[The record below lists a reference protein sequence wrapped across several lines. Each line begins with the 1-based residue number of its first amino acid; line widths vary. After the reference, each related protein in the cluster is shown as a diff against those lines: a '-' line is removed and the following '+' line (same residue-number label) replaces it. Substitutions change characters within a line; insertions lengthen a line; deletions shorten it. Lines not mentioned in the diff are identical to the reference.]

1 MHWYSGSK
9 LKKWNNFRMSTK
21 MKFEEL
27 YEKETVREVL
37 SGASSFLKIQGK
49 ESFAAEWLLR
59 ERMDWTKTQL
69 IRQYS
74 NLMSEEIKKGFLS
87 DVQAFINGRPVQ
99 YIIGHE
105 WFYDKK
111 FKVTSDT
118 LIPRPETE
126 EWFDRYIKQLPD
138 FSLKVLDIGTGS
150 GVLAISHKLQRM
162 HDKVTAVDIS
172 TEALKIAV
180 ENASTLKADVE
191 FFESDLTRA
200 VKERKFDLIL
210 SNPPYISVDEKSVMD
225 QTVLDH
231 EPSIAL
237 FAKEDGLEIY
247 RRLAQELPLI
257 LNEKGRIILEI
268 GYLQGKA
275 VEEMFVKTFPGSSVE
290 VWKDMAGQDRVV
302 VVKT

>member
-1 MHWYSGSK
+1 
-9 LKKWNNFRMSTK
+9 

-59 ERMDWTKTQL
+59 ERFGWNKTQL
-69 IRQYS
+69 IREYTS
-74 NLMSEEIKKGFLS
+74 PVSEEIKKSFLS
-87 DVQAFINGRPVQ
+87 DVQAFINGKPVQ

-105 WFYDKK
+105 WFYDRK
-111 FKVTSDT
+111 FKVTSNT

-126 EWFDRYIKQLPD
+126 EWFDRYIKQLPNQ
-138 FSLKVLDIGTGS
+138 SLKVLDIGTGS

-162 HDKVTAVDIS
+162 HDKVTALDIS
-172 TEALKIAV
+172 IEALKVAE
-180 ENASTLKADVE
+180 ENAHTLKADVE
-191 FFESDLTRA
+191 FFKSDLTQA
-200 VKERKFDLIL
+200 VKDLKFDLIL

-231 EPSIAL
+231 EPSVAL

-247 RRLAQELPLI
+247 RRLAEELPLV
-257 LNEKGRIILEI
+257 LNKKGQIILEI
-268 GYLQGKA
+268 GYLQGQAVKDLFEKA
-275 VEEMFVKTFPGSSVE
+275 FPESSVE

-302 VVKT
+302 IIKT